1 MTVLFRRFVMTHQG
15 SRLGGAAVQGLVNVL
30 EPEQSTK
37 VSDKKTTGAVLK
49 KKKKKFLKTHLGNFE
64 SNWKVYKFLKIFL
77 LFE

>member
-1 MTVLFRRFVMTHQG
+1 MTHQG

-49 KKKKKFLKTHLGNFE
+49 KKKKEVFKNPSGKL
-64 SNWKVYKFLKIFL
+64 
-77 LFE
+77 